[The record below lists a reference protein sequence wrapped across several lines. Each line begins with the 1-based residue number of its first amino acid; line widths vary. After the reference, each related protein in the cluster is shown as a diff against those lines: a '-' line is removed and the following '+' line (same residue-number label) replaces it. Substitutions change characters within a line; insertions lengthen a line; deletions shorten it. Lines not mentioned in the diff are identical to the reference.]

1 MVITSLR
8 GTDST
13 GIAALTGPGDKPKIV
28 KAVGDPFTLIHNEGW
43 LKMSDFLEKKTKAVF
58 GHGRAA
64 TKGNIT
70 SKNAHP
76 FIHEHITL
84 VHNGT
89 IHYGLEDH
97 DKDVDVD
104 SHALCI
110 AIAKEGLKKALR
122 SITWGA
128 YALIVHDAK
137 EKCVYVIRNEER
149 PLHRLVLPNKHIL
162 MSESSAL
169 KFLDA
174 RNKLTFSTEPV
185 VEYFPPGV
193 IFKYDM
199 ETCTWDTDEELKKEK
214 ETKKYSPPAIVTKP
228 LSKNSGTDVYVNGG
242 IELMLVTIEPGTN
255 RAFHYKFTDDFGQ
268 EYVAISNQHKPEL
281 LGEVCTSR
289 SYKAVKEK
297 GFDFKFVKF
306 RELKWMSEG
315 PTDQDTIETQNGKKM
330 LFETFKNIIKK
341 EDCSICQGSVT
352 EDEYAETLVTDNSAV
367 ICKQCIKEGKHHSYG
382 FGQ

>member
-1 MVITSLR
+1 MITSLR

-13 GIAALTGPGDKPKIV
+13 GIAAITGPGDKPKIV

-43 LKMSDFLEKKTKAVF
+43 LKVSDFLEKKTKVVF

-64 TKGNIT
+64 TRGDVT

-76 FIHEHITL
+76 FVHEHITL

-89 IHYGLEDH
+89 IQYGLEDH
-97 DKDVDVD
+97 NKDVDVD

-110 AIAKEGLKKALR
+110 AIAKEGLKDALR
-122 SITWGA
+122 SVVWGA
-128 YALIVHDAK
+128 YAIIVHDSK
-137 EKCVYVIRNEER
+137 EKCIYVVRNDER

-169 KFLDA
+169 RFLDA

-199 ETCTWDTDEELKKEK
+199 ETCTWNTDEELKKEK
-214 ETKKYSPPAIVTKP
+214 ETKKFYPPVTATKP
-228 LSKNSGTDVYVNGG
+228 SSKNSGTDVHVSGG
-242 IELMLVTIEPGTN
+242 LELMLVTIEPN
-255 RAFHYKFTDDFGQ
+255 NKVFHYKFVDDLGLDF
-268 EYVAISNQHKPEL
+268 VAISNQHRPEL
-281 LGEVCTSR
+281 LGEIAVTMA
-289 SYKAVKEK
+289 YKAVREK
-297 GFDFKFVKF
+297 GFDFRFVKF
-306 RELKWMSEG
+306 RELKWLSETNTPEDG
-315 PTDQDTIETQNGKKM
+315 DIIETHNGKKM
-330 LFETFKNIIKK
+330 LLETFKNIIKK
-341 EDCSICQGSVT
+341 EDCSICQGGVSAN
-352 EDEYAETLVTDNSAV
+352 EYADTIVTDNSTV
-367 ICKQCIKEGKHHSYG
+367 ICKQCVKEGKHYSYG